1 MTRPFPA
8 DQADEALGRLT
19 AEHDRISATL
29 LELDAH
35 PTRRMLDVVVLSGQT
50 ARRWTVARAGL
61 DQLWRLYEAYQGVLH
76 HAREVRARRGR
87 PNADDL
93 AELATLLLGRS
104 VWLVGPDVPLGQR
117 SLAGPT
123 AVIEELS
130 LAEAVGRMEQSFATA
145 SGLVA
150 AVDFVWTELNPQ
162 LTALAD
168 RLASTHRLAG
178 DLGSVVDPAL
188 ERDLEALRANLLA
201 DPLAFVTPEGPDR
214 STLDRLAARV
224 TSTHA
229 GLERAARSR
238 DELETLVER
247 LEAAL
252 AELADREADAAREH
266 ATAVEKICA
275 PPVPDPPRVTGP
287 LRARLDALRLLGQR
301 GRWAL
306 LAEEADRVTE
316 ALRVAGAA
324 VAARRAELT
333 GLLDR
338 RTELRG
344 RLAAYRAK
352 AHRLGLAEDAELA
365 GRHEEARVLL
375 WTAPCDLEAAAAAV
389 TRYQR
394 AVLARDYGG
403 TR

>member
-8 DQADEALGRLT
+8 DRADEALGRLT

-29 LELDAH
+29 VELDAH
-35 PTRRMLDVVVLSGQT
+35 PARRLLDVGVLTGQT
-50 ARRWTVARAGL
+50 ARRWAVARAGIE
-61 DQLWRLYEAYQGVLH
+61 QLWKLYEAYQAVLH
-76 HAREVRARRGR
+76 HARDVRARRAK

-123 AVIEELS
+123 AMIEELS
-130 LAEAVGRMEQSFATA
+130 LAEAVARMEQAFATA

-150 AVDFVWTELNPQ
+150 AVDFVWTALNPE
-162 LTALAD
+162 LTALTD
-168 RLASTHRLAG
+168 RLASTHRLAA
-178 DLGSVVDPAL
+178 DLGSIVDPGL
-188 ERDLEALRANLLA
+188 DRDLEALRTGVQS

-214 STLDRLAARV
+214 STLHRLADRI

-238 DELETLVER
+238 DELESLIVR
-247 LEAAL
+247 LEAGL
-252 AELADREADAAREH
+252 AELAAGEDEAAAVH
-266 ATAVEKICA
+266 ATVTEKVCA
-275 PPVPDPPRVTGP
+275 PPVPDPPKVTGP
-287 LRARLDALRLLGQR
+287 LRARLDALRVLGQR

-365 GRHEEARVLL
+365 GRHEEARLLL